1 MTRPNRWLLIA
12 PAAVVAIMLAGVALP
27 QTSTDNAN
35 ETMQQFGHGAY
46 DEAAQSA
53 ETPVAEQAVP
63 LQQTQ
68 KHYHAFRMQQL
79 RNKVYFA
86 VLLGG
91 IAVIAHFLVLRALPN
106 HKGSSADIVSA
117 TGLIYVIFGTIILVI
132 ISTTES
138 QLTASMGILG
148 AVAGYLFGK
157 NAKDSGR
164 GRVENETR
172 TPDSA
177 SAPVK

>member
-1 MTRPNRWLLIA
+1 
-12 PAAVVAIMLAGVALP
+12 
-27 QTSTDNAN
+27 
-35 ETMQQFGHGAY
+35 
-46 DEAAQSA
+46 
-53 ETPVAEQAVP
+53 
-63 LQQTQ
+63 
-68 KHYHAFRMQQL
+68 
-79 RNKVYFA
+79 
-86 VLLGG
+86 
-91 IAVIAHFLVLRALPN
+91 
-106 HKGSSADIVSA
+106 
-117 TGLIYVIFGTIILVI
+117 VIFGTIILVI